1 MTARVHRWGL
11 VVSLALVGVA
21 MSPAATAAPKKK
33 KQVLQDKEARAHF
46 ERAQGHF
53 ESEDYEAA
61 IPELKAA
68 YALEPNPMLL
78 YAWAQ
83 AERLAGSCARAVG
96 LYRRYLETEPAT
108 EQRQLAEANLL
119 DCEAEL
125 PPPPEPE
132 PEPEIDPL
140 PPDDTVDDPP
150 STDEPTRPW
159 HRDPTGGVLFGVGL
173 AGAAAGGTLMGVAR
187 SQGAQA
193 PDADVEDDYLA
204 TRARAER
211 MNIAGIVTLGVGSA
225 LLLGGVIRYAV
236 VASKARRRS
245 DTAFRWAPTWTGAG
259 VGVGLKGTF

>member
-11 VVSLALVGVA
+11 VVSLVLVGVPV
-21 MSPAATAAPKKK
+21 SPAATAAPKK

-46 ERAQGHF
+46 NRAQEHF

-83 AERLAGSCARAVG
+83 AERLAGSCARAMG
-96 LYRRYLETEPAT
+96 LYRRYLETDPPT
-108 EQRQLAEANLL
+108 EQRQLAEANVL

-132 PEPEIDPL
+132 PESEPEIDPM
-140 PPDDTVDDPP
+140 PEDAADDPP
-150 STDEPTRPW
+150 ASDEPNRPW
-159 HRDPTGGVLFGVGL
+159 HRDPAGGVLFGLGL
-173 AGAAAGGTLMGVAR
+173 AGVASGGTLMGVAR
-187 SQGAQA
+187 IQGSQA
-193 PDADVEDDYLA
+193 PDANIEDDYLA
-204 TRARAER
+204 VRARAER

-225 LLLGGVIRYAV
+225 LLVGGVIRYAV
-236 VASKARRRS
+236 VASKGRRRS
-245 DTAFRWAPTWTGAG
+245 DTAFRWAPIWTGAG
-259 VGVGLKGTF
+259 GGVGLKGTF